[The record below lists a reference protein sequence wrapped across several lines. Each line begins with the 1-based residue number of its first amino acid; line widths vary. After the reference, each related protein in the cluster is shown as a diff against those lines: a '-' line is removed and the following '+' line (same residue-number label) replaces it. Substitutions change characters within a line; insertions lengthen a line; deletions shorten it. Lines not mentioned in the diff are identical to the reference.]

1 VLYSSLRVKIDN
13 KYGKGAFKVKNNN
26 LFVTIHIL
34 IPVITMFVLAYTSF
48 AIEDDLLATGL
59 ILNSLM
65 IYFPVIF
72 LVQGIVCALLRA
84 NVFMSLG
91 ISTLAFIVVLIVWLN
106 SSAIIYIFVY
116 LVIGFIGYVVTR
128 WIQGRLSPKI

>member
-1 VLYSSLRVKIDN
+1 MKNKNVLVS
-13 KYGKGAFKVKNNN
+13 
-26 LFVTIHIL
+26 IHIL
-34 IPVITMFVLAYTSF
+34 IPVIIMFVLAYSSF

-59 ILNSLM
+59 ILNSLI

-72 LVQGIVCALLRA
+72 LIQGIVCALLRS

-91 ISTLAFIVVLIVWLN
+91 ISALAFIVVLIIWLN

-116 LVIGFIGYVVTR
+116 LVIGFIGYGVTR
-128 WIQGRLSPKI
+128 WLQGKSTSKM